1 MLSIVPGTVE
11 GVVVEASIEHS
22 GQGRVRTQVQ
32 SFSSG
37 TIGMEAV

>member
-1 MLSIVPGTVE
+1 MVPGTVD
-11 GVVVEASIEHS
+11 GVVVEASNEHS